1 MSNTTTASARRGR
14 PANPQSNR
22 QARLSAQAARVAAG
36 GTISKGRPAVAG
48 SARQQRLAEKAA
60 RIAAGEVIKRGR
72 KAKAKETVAE

>member
-1 MSNTTTASARRGR
+1 MSNTVNTARRGR

-22 QARLSAQAARVAAG
+22 QARLSAQASRVAAG
-36 GTISKGRPAVAG
+36 GTISKGIPAVEG

-72 KAKAKETVAE
+72 KAKAKETVAA